1 MAFCS
6 NCGSPVDE
14 KFAFCTSCGAKIA
27 KDAPVQDVEAS
38 SEQTEVIVENNA
50 PAAEEPI
57 AENTVQEEVKEVETV
72 EEAPAEEAPEEDT
85 PMEAAP
91 VEETPSV
98 VAETEETP
106 AVNLAA
112 TNVYE
117 APPAIGYT
125 NVPPVQEEPQL
136 PLGKDPVETV
146 PNKKGEFGVVGTCYY
161 FFMTLL
167 YLVPLVGLVMAIVMS
182 FGGTVNRSKRGFA
195 RAVLIYKIIGIVVL
209 LSALIALIFLQN
221 ALFEML
227 SEYLNED
234 IYSWS
239 EVFDLM

>member
-14 KFAFCTSCGAKIA
+14 KFAFCTCCGAKVT
-27 KDAPVQDVEAS
+27 KEAPVQDVEDAFG
-38 SEQTEVIVENNA
+38 QTEVLAVENNA
-50 PAAEEPI
+50 PVAEEPI
-57 AENTVQEEVKEVETV
+57 TENTIQEEVKEPEAV
-72 EEAPAEEAPEEDT
+72 EELPAEET
-85 PMEAAP
+85 PIETAP
-91 VEETPSV
+91 VEEVPPV
-98 VAETEETP
+98 VTEPRETP
-106 AVNLAA
+106 AVNPAA

-117 APPAIGYT
+117 APPATGYT

-136 PLGKDPVETV
+136 PLGKDTVETV

-167 YLVPLVGLVMAIVMS
+167 YAIPFVGLIMAIVMS

-195 RAVLIYKIIGIVVL
+195 RAVLIYKIIGIVL
-209 LSALIALIFLQN
+209 ILSALIALIFLQN

-227 SEYLNED
+227 SDYLSED

-239 EVFDLM
+239 ELFDLL